1 MGFILGVDVV
11 LVCLRITVLH
21 EGHIQR
27 SCLRLSSGNP
37 ATPRKP
43 AVFKYVLLYDDEGE
57 SALGVLSRETIEI
70 ALEISWPPRTECG
83 PYLVVQFSFF
93 HSTAPT
99 PPLNLLF
106 LAKRNNKPPIPPCPP
121 KLKNQAP
128 LYIGFDLSTQQLNA
142 LVVTSHPR
150 VVHIA
155 IFDFD
160 ANSHGFP
167 VKKWRADPRSRAGG
181 LRPRRHGWILA
192 VYAPSAARDRQHGSV
207 YRNAEAERV
216 LASLDAGEG
225 LEGQVAT
232 ALSHPFSPNWQD
244 ASTQR
249 ECDEFDEVLGGS
261 GELTEVTRSKA
272 HHIALKILLFGEI
285 ISLLDTILI
294 QQYLLLVRAT
304 DSLPTAGGGHHLFL
318 NLEWFLSLHW
328 FSSGEIS
335 LSPCHEGSR

>member
-1 MGFILGVDVV
+1 MPS
-11 LVCLRITVLH
+11 
-21 EGHIQR
+21 EAQE
-27 SCLRLSSGNP
+27 SG
-37 ATPRKP
+37 
-43 AVFKYVLLYDDEGE
+43 
-57 SALGVLSRETIEI
+57 
-70 ALEISWPPRTECG
+70 
-83 PYLVVQFSFF
+83 
-93 HSTAPT
+93 
-99 PPLNLLF
+99 PPLHWLRPLHPTTKCPRF
-106 LAKRNNKPPIPPCPP
+106 HLPPQSRPHRHIR
-121 KLKNQAP
+121 LRR
-128 LYIGFDLSTQQLNA
+128 QL
-142 LVVTSHPR
+142 PR
-150 VVHIA
+150 L
-155 IFDFD
+155 
-160 ANSHGFP
+160 P
-167 VKKWRADPRSRAGG
+167 REKWRADPRSRAGG
-181 LRPRRHGWILA
+181 LRPRRHVATGPGRRA
-192 VYAPSAARDRQHGSV
+192 TPAEAARHGSV

-216 LASLDAGEG
+216 LASLDEGEG

-261 GELTEVTRSKA
+261 GELTEVTGSKA

-285 ISLLDTILI
+285 ISLLDTILV